1 MEISRML
8 FWDYFLFR
16 KKINLTINKL
26 PNLLKY
32 EFVKVKQGNIP
43 LMIWML
49 DGINEDISYI
59 DKVYLLNTP
68 IKLGELVAKS
78 SIKTKKYVY
87 ESKDNG
93 MKELLNYGFVEEDS
107 NIIMKLNLSGNYF
120 ISDENN
126 ITFMEFIKGKHDQIR
141 CNIQNEAFYES
152 TRLPLSVKDI
162 MYEYNK
168 RFFINDMSIFINVD
182 DEPVGYGQVLLLDN
196 KYTVANLCVLN
207 KHQGKG
213 YGKALLCY
221 LLNLAKNKG
230 LQEVYIKVKASNARA
245 YNLYRSLGFEDVSK
259 INVFEIH

>member
-16 KKINLTINKL
+16 KKLNLTINNL
-26 PNLLKY
+26 PNLLRY
-32 EFVKVKQGNIP
+32 EFVKVKQDDLP

-49 DGINEDISYI
+49 DGVNEDISYI

-68 IKLGELVAKS
+68 IKRGEFVVKS
-78 SIKTKKYVY
+78 SIRTKKYVY

-93 MKELLNYGFVEEDS
+93 MKELLNYGFMEEDS
-107 NIIMKLNLSGNYF
+107 NIIMKLNLSGNNF
-120 ISDENN
+120 ICNKADT
-126 ITFMEFIKGKHDQIR
+126 TFMEFVKGKHDQIR

-152 TRLPLSVKDI
+152 TRMPLSVKDI

-168 RFFINDMSIFINVD
+168 RFFINDMSIFINVNNV
-182 DEPVGYGQVLLLDN
+182 PIGYGQILLLDN
-196 KYTVANLCVLN
+196 KYTIANLCVLN
-207 KHQGKG
+207 KYQGQG
-213 YGKALLCY
+213 YGKELLCY
-221 LLNLAKNKG
+221 LLSLAKKKG
-230 LQEVYIKVKASNARA
+230 LPDVYIKVKASNKRA